1 MTDETADLR
10 EALKTVA
17 VALKRS
23 GVPFALIGGYAAWAR
38 GGPEPNHD
46 VDFLI
51 AEEDAAEA
59 AKFLAEEEGL
69 NVVDPPEDWLFKV
82 FTSGGMVD
90 VIWRDSDRTAGR
102 DLVQRAT
109 EMQVLSVDMPV
120 MPATDLMV
128 SKLNAL
134 DEHYCDLTMPVAVAR
149 ALREQIDWE
158 QVERDAAGNDFA
170 AAVLFLL
177 RRLGIIKGQAPEG
190 TPGLRDGADAR

>member
-1 MTDETADLR
+1 M
-10 EALKTVA
+10 
-17 VALKRS
+17 
-23 GVPFALIGGYAAWAR
+23 GGYAAWAR

-59 AKFLAEEEGL
+59 AKFLAGEAGL
-69 NVVDPPEDWLFKV
+69 DVVDPPEDWLFKV
-82 FTSGGMVD
+82 FTNGAMVD

-102 DLVQRAT
+102 DLVERAT
-109 EMQVLSVDMPV
+109 AMQVLSVDMPV
-120 MPATDLMV
+120 MPATELMV

-158 QVERDAAGNDFA
+158 RVEREVEGNDFA

-177 RRLGIIKGQAPEG
+177 RRLGVIEGPDAGGKPEG
-190 TPGLRDGADAR
+190 QDGVDGE

>member
-1 MTDETADLR
+1 MEETPDLR

-23 GVPFALIGGYAAWAR
+23 GVPFALTGGYAAWAR

-59 AKFLAEEEGL
+59 AKFLAHEGL
-69 NVVDPPEDWLFKV
+69 NVVEPPEDWLFKV
-82 FTSGGMVD
+82 FTNGAMVD
-90 VIWRDSDRTAGR
+90 VIFRDADRTTGR

-109 EMQVLSVDMPV
+109 VLQVLSVDMPV
-120 MPATDLMV
+120 MPATELMV
-128 SKLNAL
+128 SKLCAL

-149 ALREQIDWE
+149 ALREQIDWPL
-158 QVERDAAGNDFA
+158 VERGVVGNDFA

-177 RRLGIIKGQAPEG
+177 RRLGIIDDSNNPA
-190 TPGLRDGADAR
+190 